1 MSEEFLYLLAALIVS
16 AGLNILFISYISKML
31 KRMYYISDNLSYFK
45 RHTNVFSEHLEKV
58 YSMEL
63 FYGDQTLENL
73 LKHAKELNAYYNEFM
88 DSLDPEGV
96 FEVENEILEDEEDN
110 TEEKN

>member
-1 MSEEFLYLLAALIVS
+1 
-16 AGLNILFISYISKML
+16 
-31 KRMYYISDNLSYFK
+31 
-45 RHTNVFSEHLEKV
+45 
-58 YSMEL
+58 MEL

-73 LKHAKELNAYYNEFM
+73 LKHAKELNAYYNDFM

>member
-1 MSEEFLYLLAALIVS
+1 MSEQFLYLLIALAVS
-16 AGLNILFISYISKML
+16 IGLNILFISYISKML

-45 RHTNVFSEHLEKV
+45 RHTEIFSEHLSKV

-73 LKHAKELNAYYNEFM
+73 LKHAKELNSYYSDFM

-96 FEVENEILEDEEDN
+96 FEVDNEILEDEEND